1 MANLRELREIEERV
15 VASGRVEGHEIRLL
29 HELLYADG
37 KIDREEAD
45 FLVVVHKRVRSRT
58 HGFEQFFYNAIK
70 DHILADGRVGA
81 EETAWL
87 RQMIFQNDKLEDE
100 ERKFL
105 QQLKGEAQQVSPEF
119 EAFLLE
125 SMKYPPERRTA
136 GP

>member
-1 MANLRELREIEERV
+1 MAPLRGATARDRVMANLRELREIEERV

-29 HELLYADG
+29 DELLYADG
-37 KIDREEAD
+37 KIDREEAA

-87 RQMIFQNDKLEDE
+87 RQ
-100 ERKFL
+100 
-105 QQLKGEAQQVSPEF
+105 
-119 EAFLLE
+119 
-125 SMKYPPERRTA
+125 
-136 GP
+136 

>member
-1 MANLRELREIEERV
+1 MANLRELEERV
-15 VASGRVEGHEIRLL
+15 VANGRVEGHEIRLL
-29 HELLYADG
+29 RELLYADG

-45 FLVVVHKRVRSRT
+45 FLVVLHKRVQYRT
-58 HGFEQFFYNAIK
+58 HRFEEFFYNAIK
-70 DHILADGRVGA
+70 DHILADGRIGA

-87 RQMIFQNDKLEDE
+87 RQMIFRDDKLEDE

-105 QQLKGEAQQVSPEF
+105 HRLKGEAKQVGPEF
-119 EAFLLE
+119 EALLVE